1 MCLSLFLFCILVC
14 FDRGSRDDPQLS
26 RTWFRLQWSLV
37 FRFSLN
43 TTIPTA
49 DHDPLKF
56 QSNFFNFCWNDQF
69 QFQFLR
75 RSEIKAEVGGYSGSL
90 SDLGWNY
97 QTPRTPLKPPDGNIG
112 PHCNE
117 WAGNAMHCAT
127 SSQALQWAVDKNA
140 MQCISLQ
147 CTSLKYTVHEMHCS
161 RHWSRLFCF
170 ALHFD
175 SSTLWHL

>member
-1 MCLSLFLFCILVC
+1 MVTFQLNTPTILPRTTSLLG
-14 FDRGSRDDPQLS
+14 RQS
-26 RTWFRLQWSLV
+26 
-37 FRFSLN
+37 FSLN
-43 TTIPTA
+43 LDLFLWFIA
-49 DHDPLKF
+49 DLKL
-56 QSNFFNFCWNDQF
+56 NWNDQF
-69 QFQFLR
+69 QFEFLR